1 MRKVYNYKPDEY
13 RVPLC
18 AVTHIPAKE
27 ERRGG
32 NIRIS
37 LYATYCSDK
46 LSHDCAIY
54 LFEVTKM
61 SIHHPTNR
69 FQKLKPLSRLNI
81 RESSNLDA

>member
-1 MRKVYNYKPDEY
+1 MKKVYNHKPDEY

-27 ERRGG
+27 GG
-32 NIRIS
+32 AISESAYMQRIA
-37 LYATYCSDK
+37 LHK

-69 FQKLKPLSRLNI
+69 FQKFKPLSRLNI